1 MRRAPIA
8 LSLLVALV
16 GCEGSEKP
24 VPPAPAAEAAPTP
37 SAGVGVRPLTSRDGG
52 TDEAVPRTPSDSL
65 PPGHPVVGARPSAS
79 TAGAVSGTIVVA
91 PSLAAR
97 VVPNDVLFLV
107 ARSASTR
114 QVLAVRKEDGARF
127 PFAFEISG
135 ADAMVEGTAFE
146 GPFDITARIS
156 KSGDAIPA
164 QGDIEG
170 FARGVAT
177 GAKGVTITL
186 DSVRQ

>member
-1 MRRAPIA
+1 MRRA
-8 LSLLVALV
+8 LVVSSLVAALA
-16 GCEGSEKP
+16 GCERSEKP
-24 VPPAPAAEAAPTP
+24 VPLAPLAEATPAP
-37 SAGVGVRPLTSRDGG
+37 SAGGIRPLTSRDGAAQE
-52 TDEAVPRTPSDSL
+52 TPPTPSDSL
-65 PPGHPVVGARPSAS
+65 PPGHPAVGGARSAA
-79 TAGAVSGTIVVA
+79 TAGAVTGTIVVA
-91 PSLAAR
+91 SSLAAR
-97 VVPNDVLFLV
+97 VAASNVLFLV

-114 QVLAVRKEDGARF
+114 QVLAVRKEEAARF

-135 ADAMVEGTAFE
+135 ADAMVEGTTFE

-164 QGDIEG
+164 KGDIEG

>member
-1 MRRAPIA
+1 MRRA
-8 LSLLVALV
+8 LVVSSLVATLA
-16 GCEGSEKP
+16 GCERSERP
-24 VPPAPAAEAAPTP
+24 EPLAPLAEGTPAPR
-37 SAGVGVRPLTSRDGG
+37 AGGIRPLTSRDG
-52 TDEAVPRTPSDSL
+52 AAPVAAPLTPSDSL
-65 PPGHPVVGARPSAS
+65 PPGHPAVGGARGAA
-79 TAGAVSGTIVVA
+79 TAGAVTGTIVVA
-91 PSLAAR
+91 SSLAGR
-97 VVPNDVLFLV
+97 VVASDVLFLV

-114 QVLAVRKEDGARF
+114 QVLAVRKEEAARF
-127 PFAFEISG
+127 PFAFEISA

-164 QGDIEG
+164 KGDIEG

-177 GAKGVTITL
+177 GAKRVTITL

>member
-1 MRRAPIA
+1 VRRA
-8 LSLLVALV
+8 LVASSLV
-16 GCEGSEKP
+16 ATLAGCERSERP
-24 VPPAPAAEAAPTP
+24 VPLAPLAEGTPAP
-37 SAGVGVRPLTSRDGG
+37 SAGSIRPLTSRDGAAP
-52 TDEAVPRTPSDSL
+52 EPAPLAPSDSL
-65 PPGHPVVGARPSAS
+65 PPGHPAVGGARGAA
-79 TAGAVSGTIVVA
+79 TAGAVTGTIVVA
-91 PSLAAR
+91 SSLAAR

-107 ARSASTR
+107 ARSAASR

-164 QGDIEG
+164 KGDIEG

-177 GAKGVTITL
+177 GASGVTITL